1 VLADT
6 LAEDKVPIPME
17 RQNQRPTKPDPKAK
31 PPNGENQP
39 DFHPHGVPPAASHD
53 EPKGTPNSDRHRNE
67 TVVTKA
73 KP

>member
-1 VLADT
+1 
-6 LAEDKVPIPME
+6 M
-17 RQNQRPTKPDPKAK
+17 AK
-31 PPNGENQP
+31 PHNGENQP